1 MALVLFDTNIL
12 IDHFNYHDV
21 ATEVL
26 EAYHDSIIS
35 VITWIE
41 VACKFNE
48 TKKQDFAALLAI
60 CGIRVVHQR
69 RCHVQ
74 GG

>member
-21 ATEVL
+21 ATDVL
-26 EAYHDSIIS
+26 EAYRDSIIS

-48 TKKQDFAALLAI
+48 TKKQDFAALLAYA
-60 CGIRVVHQR
+60 
-69 RCHVQ
+69 
-74 GG
+74 GGLTGS